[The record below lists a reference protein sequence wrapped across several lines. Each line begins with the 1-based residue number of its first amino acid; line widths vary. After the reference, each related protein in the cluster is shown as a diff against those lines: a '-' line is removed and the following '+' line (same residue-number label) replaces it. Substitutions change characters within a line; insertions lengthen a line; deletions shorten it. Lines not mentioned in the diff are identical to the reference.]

1 MPFNEEYIESDNCR
15 RGRRV
20 LFVCLGN
27 ICRSPA
33 AEGVMRSLL
42 DEKGESALWEVDSA
56 GTGGWHVGQLPDK
69 RMRVHARERGLE
81 LTHRCRQIRPAD
93 FSRFDWIVGMDAQN
107 IADLRELAPTPDDE
121 RKILPMGRFLD
132 PLKGYD
138 YVPDPYYEGSEGFEL
153 VLDLLEGG
161 CSRLH
166 DFIEAEAENTAAGG
180 CAAL

>member
-15 RGRRV
+15 CCGRRV

-33 AEGVMRSLL
+33 AEGVMRALL
-42 DEKGESALWEVDSA
+42 DERGESALWEVDSA
-56 GTGGWHVGQLPDK
+56 GTGGWHVGQLPDR
-69 RMRVHARERGLE
+69 RMHVHARERGLE
-81 LTHRCRQIRPAD
+81 LTHRCRQVRPAD

-107 IADLRELAPTPDDE
+107 VDDLRALAPTPADE
-121 RKILPMGRFLD
+121 RKILAMGRFLD

-161 CSRLH
+161 CRRLY
-166 DFIEAEAENTAAGG
+166 DFIEAENTAAGG